1 MVIISNFKLRFN
13 NNEYKV
19 QSYQES
25 YCPKCNDK
33 LSYIGTRKRRLI
45 NEYGDRVILRVRR
58 LRCDNC
64 RRVHIELPDIAVPY
78 HLYCYEIIES
88 VYIGKKSLVPIDD
101 QTFRRLKAYS
111 ELIDKYTSS
120 IVSIGFREKIV
131 VFYTHF
137 ASISHTHSGNL
148 SPS

>member
-25 YCPKCNDK
+25 YCPKCNAS

-64 RRVHIELPDIAVPY
+64 RRVHIELPNIAVPY
-78 HLYCYEIIES
+78 HLYCYKIIES
-88 VYIGKKSLVPIDD
+88 VYIGKKSLAPIDD

-137 ASISHTHSGNL
+137 ASISHECSGNL